1 MEEEKVYPGKELPEE
16 PAPPEPKPEEMPE
29 EPEEE
34 PKEDPK
40 PEEKPEPEK
49 DKETPKETEPLPKKR
64 SIYDDLK
71 DKKKE
76 VKDAKAEAEA
86 ARKEADDAKAEA
98 TKLQG
103 LLDAKDDAKTP
114 KEKAKADDDIQAFI
128 DKHNGEQ
135 LTAESL
141 TELAQII
148 AGRVKPG
155 DLPEDVREKLKF
167 LDTLQADQK
176 RLTEDAE
183 TRKSALIV
191 KKTLEISDDAELET
205 VMNEIVRLTHTNE
218 FHDKEVEYI
227 LWKNREA
234 FSKLVSPKK
243 PSFES
248 GDTKPDGDG
257 DAEIDFSKPITPE
270 QAQKATQGRGRPGGV
285 DIVKPK

>member
-1 MEEEKVYPGKELPEE
+1 MDDEKVYPGQELPEE
-16 PAPPEPKPEEMPE
+16 VPPEPKPEEKPK
-29 EPEEE
+29 EPEKE
-34 PKEDPK
+34 PEEDPK

-49 DKETPKETEPLPKKR
+49 DKEPPKEPEPLPKKR

-76 VKDAKAEAEA
+76 AKDAKAEAEA
-86 ARKEADDAKAEA
+86 ARKEAEDARAEA
-98 TKLQG
+98 AKLQA
-103 LLDAKDDAKTP
+103 LLDAKDGAKTP

-128 DKHNGEQ
+128 DRHNGEQ

-176 RLTEDAE
+176 RLAEDAE
-183 TRKSALIV
+183 TRKSAPLV
-191 KKTLEISDDAELET
+191 KKTLEISDDAELEN
-205 VMNEIVRLTHTNE
+205 VMNEIVRLTHTEE

-227 LWKNREA
+227 LWKNRDA

-257 DAEIDFSKPITPE
+257 EAEIDFSKPITPE
-270 QAQKATQGRGRPGGV
+270 QASKAMVENSRPRGV
-285 DIVKPK
+285 EIVKPK